1 MGATGQGS
9 CCSAGSGGEG
19 PGGGSQGL
27 CTPEPP
33 PPPPPKEKGVRGR
46 WRLEESYFPPG
57 RGAHYL
63 RGRAGQ
69 PGLGRLP
76 IPLLLL
82 LAPPSL
88 LLPLPPFASL
98 SSLSL
103 VSTQGPRGRSRVGEL
118 HRAADCSAQDRPA
131 GGGEAVPS
139 AWAGVEGSVLWSG
152 QVPGCGGAC
161 TGGGGPLC
169 SPASSPVTWPLP
181 WPPHPVSVS
190 PSAGALGR
198 QLRSLGLCTRPRPSG
213 PPAHLPPTAPLAAR
227 V

>member
-1 MGATGQGS
+1 MEAARGFAHQS
-9 CCSAGSGGEG
+9 HHHR
-19 PGGGSQGL
+19 L
-27 CTPEPP
+27 
-33 PPPPPKEKGVRGR
+33 PKEKGVRGR

-76 IPLLLL
+76 LPPSP
-82 LAPPSL
+82 PPSL
-88 LLPLPPFASL
+88 RLPLLSVSHEHAGPPG
-98 SSLSL
+98 
-103 VSTQGPRGRSRVGEL
+103 QGQGGWL
-118 HRAADCSAQDRPA
+118 HRAADCSAQDRPP

-213 PPAHLPPTAPLAAR
+213 PPAHLPPTAPLPAR

>member
-1 MGATGQGS
+1 MRDQVEAARGFAHQS
-9 CCSAGSGGEG
+9 HHHR
-19 PGGGSQGL
+19 L
-27 CTPEPP
+27 
-33 PPPPPKEKGVRGR
+33 PKEKGVRGR

-103 VSTQGPRGRSRVGEL
+103 VSTQGPRGRGRGGGCTELLTALPRTGPPEVGKQCP
-118 HRAADCSAQDRPA
+118 RPGQGWRGACSGQGRCPAVAVPAQAEGALCAPLRPA
-131 GGGEAVPS
+131 PS
-139 AWAGVEGSVLWSG
+139 
-152 QVPGCGGAC
+152 
-161 TGGGGPLC
+161 
-169 SPASSPVTWPLP
+169 
-181 WPPHPVSVS
+181 
-190 PSAGALGR
+190 R
-198 QLRSLGLCTRPRPSG
+198 GLCHG
-213 PPAHLPPTAPLAAR
+213 LPTQ
-227 V
+227 